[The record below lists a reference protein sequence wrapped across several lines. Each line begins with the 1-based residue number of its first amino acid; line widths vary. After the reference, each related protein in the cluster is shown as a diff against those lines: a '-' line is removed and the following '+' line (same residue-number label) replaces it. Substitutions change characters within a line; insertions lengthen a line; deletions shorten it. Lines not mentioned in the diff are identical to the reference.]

1 MRLKEI
7 LEDTYE
13 INDSVSSASAYLRLT
28 MVLNQMY
35 VLRVVGINQQS
46 HNTREQNV
54 IQSMILVSLLFCS
67 NAVLYC
73 SSLNN
78 RLGFWIRT
86 NDPNPREIF

>member
-7 LEDTYE
+7 PEDTYE

-46 HNTREQNV
+46 NDTR
-54 IQSMILVSLLFCS
+54 
-67 NAVLYC
+67 
-73 SSLNN
+73 
-78 RLGFWIRT
+78 
-86 NDPNPREIF
+86 